1 MCRIDSKITDSDN
14 QFQERGWGWGV
25 ETLVRV
31 MKGSLDR
38 RKRVKCQNVCVKI
51 SLKVRGDVTDA
62 FLMRSVLDEGED
74 ADRGG
79 GCIVQ

>member
-1 MCRIDSKITDSDN
+1 
-14 QFQERGWGWGV
+14 
-25 ETLVRV
+25 
-31 MKGSLDR
+31 MKGSLNR

-51 SLKVRGDVTDA
+51 SLKVRGDVTDV

-79 GCIVQ
+79 GCIIQ

>member
-1 MCRIDSKITDSDN
+1 
-14 QFQERGWGWGV
+14 
-25 ETLVRV
+25 

-51 SLKVRGDVTDA
+51 SLKVRGDVTDV
-62 FLMRSVLDEGED
+62 FLMRGVLDEED
-74 ADRGG
+74 ADRGE